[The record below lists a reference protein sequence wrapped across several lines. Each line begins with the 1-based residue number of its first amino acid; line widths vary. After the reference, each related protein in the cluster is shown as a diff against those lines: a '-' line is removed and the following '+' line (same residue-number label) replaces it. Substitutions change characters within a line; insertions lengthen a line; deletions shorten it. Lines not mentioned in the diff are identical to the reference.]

1 MFDFFGE
8 NRVKYRIYKQIPVRD
23 FLYAGMEKYAT
34 LFSVVM

>member
-1 MFDFFGE
+1 MFDFLE
-8 NRVKYRIYKQIPVRD
+8 KIELKYRKYKQIPVRD